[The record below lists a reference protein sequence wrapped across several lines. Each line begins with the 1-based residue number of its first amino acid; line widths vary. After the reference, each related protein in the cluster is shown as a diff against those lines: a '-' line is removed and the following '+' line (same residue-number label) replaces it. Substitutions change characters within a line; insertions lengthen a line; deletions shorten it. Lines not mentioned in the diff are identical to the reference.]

1 MFIYKQIFLSLCQQG
16 GERGWS
22 DVSLAID
29 KLKLGDFCIYV
40 CIYICIYTCI
50 CMYMYVYVCTYMH
63 EYTYIC
69 MCTYMYILIHDVSM
83 AIDK

>member
-50 CMYMYVYVCTYMH
+50 CMYMYVHICMNIHIYVCVHICIYLYM
-63 EYTYIC
+63 
-69 MCTYMYILIHDVSM
+69 MFLLQLINRN
-83 AIDK
+83 